1 MIGSTTPRT
10 NYDIS
15 SSVPTSFAFA
25 WAFFDED
32 DIVAELTL
40 ANGTTTTL
48 TLNTDYSVSSPSSTG
63 TLTRLT
69 TWDSTAETLTI
80 YRSTPRTHA
89 TDYANGST
97 MDAETL
103 EADLDRL
110 TGIVQEVEDA
120 ASTRALTIPAVD
132 PTTLDMTLPAAASR
146 ASHVL
151 AFDANGEPIAA
162 DAAGDAVIS
171 SFVSPALD
179 DTSKDAFLT
188 SLGIHDSDTITT
200 TPVVVSEIG
209 PSLKAI
215 VVDLDTV
222 GGDAAL
228 DITAGATSVP
238 TLLVVSA
245 SGTSHSVVVTYK
257 SATTLTIP
265 AGDMVIFAWDGAAW
279 MRPHTGNASTIAGTT
294 PGAQGLV
301 YWANATQADMA
312 ADILTD
318 LKTVDGAGSGLDA
331 DTVRATTPGA
341 RGLTALSQAST
352 LDADT
357 VGGLSISSGSF
368 TPTLS
373 AVANLSGLSGDFLYT
388 KIGDIVTIRG
398 EVIGSVA
405 SDATVTQYSI
415 TLPVAAV
422 ASSDTIG
429 GTGHWTRSGNRG
441 PVSVDQGAGS
451 PFTTILV
458 TWTSS
463 GSGTTGTDFSVSYK
477 V

>member
-120 ASTRALTIPAVD
+120 ASARALTIPAVD

-171 SFVSPALD
+171 SFVAPALD

-200 TPVVVSEIG
+200 TPVATSEIG
-209 PSLKAI
+209 QSLKAL
-215 VVDLDTV
+215 VVDLDTI
-222 GGDAAL
+222 GDDAEL

-245 SGTSHSVVVTYK
+245 SGASHSVVVTYK
-257 SATTLTIP
+257 AATTLTIP

-279 MRPHTGNASTIAGTT
+279 MRPAIPSPKSITPTAVSTGTKYLLFVDDTSGDCQVQTDAGMTYSPSANALTLTSVAAGRLEGYKLVSATVVCTT
-294 PGAQGLV
+294 QDSVYQGLKDIG
-301 YWANATQADMA
+301 ATALASGLVMIGGEA
-312 ADILTD
+312 YIVTSVTPIL
-318 LKTVDGAGSGLDA
+318 LKINLGLVKISDGAS
-331 DTVRATTPGA
+331 
-341 RGLTALSQAST
+341 ST
-352 LDADT
+352 YAC
-357 VGGLSISSGSF
+357 
-368 TPTLS
+368 
-373 AVANLSGLSGDFLYT
+373 NSGDST
-388 KIGDIVTIRG
+388 A
-398 EVIGSVA
+398 VIGRI
-405 SDATVTQYSI
+405 SI
-415 TLPVAAV
+415 
-422 ASSDTIG
+422 
-429 GTGHWTRSGNRG
+429 
-441 PVSVDQGAGS
+441 
-451 PFTTILV
+451 
-458 TWTSS
+458 
-463 GSGTTGTDFSVSYK
+463 
-477 V
+477 